1 MMKTLTVNDKDYA
14 KVMKLLIENG
24 IQTEPE
30 SEVTIPLLRG
40 SNAKSGETPAA
51 FGGIWATDER
61 TMTSI
66 RAKAWPKRR

>member
-1 MMKTLTVNDKDYA
+1 MKTLTVNDKDYA
-14 KVMKLLIENG
+14 KALKLLMENG

-30 SEVTIPLLRG
+30 AIIPILRK

-51 FGGIWATDER
+51 FGGIWGSDER
-61 TMTSI
+61 TMASI